1 MKVHQAY
8 RFALDPTPAQEQRL
22 RSHAGA
28 ARYAWNWGLDQCRK
42 RYEAERKWYSGV
54 DLHRL
59 WNEEKQRNPELAWWR
74 ENSKCAGGLPQPGPG
89 SARLPRRQE
98 RPAEGAPSRVPQAQA
113 EGAVPGFL
121 PLQHRGD
128 ALLGDHGHPPQV
140 GSPIRTHESTE
151 ALARK
156 MAEGKARILSA
167 TVSRAAQRWFVSF
180 TVEVERKVPE
190 RHRRLGTAVGMDM
203 GVTHLRGTPRS
214 QLGGDPLRLDALHK
228 ATTMLASRY
237 ETVVVEDLN
246 VTGMLRN
253 RRLARSLTDQ
263 AFGTVR
269 QQLGYQTAWRGGRLI
284 VADRFLPSSK
294 TCSACGTVK
303 AKLSLAERV
312 YRCEGCGLVIDRDVN
327 AARNLLM
334 LAGSEPESQNACGAE
349 VRPSPAGRTAK
360 KDR

>member
-42 RYEAERKWYSGV
+42 RYEAERKWYSGI

-98 RPAEGAPSRVPQAQA
+98 RPAEGEAARVPQAQA

-140 GSPIRTHESTE
+140 GSPIRTHEPTE

-156 MAEGKARILSA
+156 VAEGKARILSA
-167 TVSRAAQRWFVSF
+167 TVSRTAQRWFVSF
-180 TVEVERKVPE
+180 GVEVERKVPE
-190 RHRRLGTAVGMDM
+190 LHRRPGTAVGIDV
-203 GVTHLRGTPRS
+203 GITHLITAVDHRGQVTQIPGPRPLRTALRRLRRACRGHARKQKGSANRRKSAQRLSRLHARISNLRAPHEASFVGTPSASMPSTRPRRCW
-214 QLGGDPLRLDALHK
+214 PLDTRRWW
-228 ATTMLASRY
+228 SR
-237 ETVVVEDLN
+237 
-246 VTGMLRN
+246 
-253 RRLARSLTDQ
+253 
-263 AFGTVR
+263 
-269 QQLGYQTAWRGGRLI
+269 I
-284 VADRFLPSSK
+284 
-294 TCSACGTVK
+294 
-303 AKLSLAERV
+303 
-312 YRCEGCGLVIDRDVN
+312 
-327 AARNLLM
+327 
-334 LAGSEPESQNACGAE
+334 
-349 VRPSPAGRTAK
+349 
-360 KDR
+360 